1 MSATAYVTFMPGRRF
16 PNSALTLA
24 GGISSV
30 MTARSPAHRRLLL
43 VLMFAGLGG
52 FAGLIALS
60 TRFGSAHVPLHADL
74 IRFFALV
81 WLMVFGAARILVH
94 LDQALYDEDPDTDH
108 WSRLRG
114 RGDL

>member
-1 MSATAYVTFMPGRRF
+1 
-16 PNSALTLA
+16 
-24 GGISSV
+24 

-43 VLMFAGLGG
+43 VLMLVGLSG
-52 FAGLIALS
+52 FAGLIAWS
-60 TRFGSAHVPLHADL
+60 GHVPLHADL

-94 LDQALYDEDPDTDH
+94 LDTMLQDGALHDEAPDTDH

>member
-1 MSATAYVTFMPGRRF
+1 MPARRH
-16 PNSALTLA
+16 
-24 GGISSV
+24 
-30 MTARSPAHRRLLL
+30 AHRRLLL
-43 VLMFAGLGG
+43 VLMLAGLGG
-52 FAGLIALS
+52 CAGLLAWS
-60 TRFGSAHVPLHADL
+60 GHVPLHADL

-94 LDQALYDEDPDTDH
+94 LDEALQDEAPDTDH